1 MPLRNNRPGQLG
13 LTFVEVLVAGVIAA
27 FTLTVGV
34 MAFASI
40 LNNPA
45 RTTAS
50 LVLENLPSGLM
61 ADFYSSSSTTLSV
74 PQAPNYG
81 MAAAAANLR
90 ERLEADLAGATAA
103 YCLVRNQ
110 RSTIRPAKILGLTD
124 DVARSLTGPN
134 EFLSHLTN
142 SAASG
147 VSGAAG
153 IFQTFT
159 GAALAA
165 TNSSLFILGPSQDD
179 ETAEVLAVYEVDFV
193 PFTDPPGTYVSVRRY
208 PGGGGDFD
216 YYHVFY
222 ADDSGR
228 FGVGDTNNFQPLT
241 VHFPRSLATNG
252 NAAHDLYCRAE
263 RKPFAFVWWPDPAMP
278 RLFSTNTY
286 LGNNLSPRSAYH
298 GMADRTSLFFVV
310 PTFPAL

>member
-1 MPLRNNRPGQLG
+1 MPTRNRFGQSG

-34 MAFASI
+34 MAFGSI
-40 LNNPA
+40 LNNQA
-45 RTTAS
+45 RTPAA
-50 LVLENLPSGLM
+50 LVIENLPAGMMS
-61 ADFYSSSSTTLSV
+61 DFYSSASTTLSV
-74 PQAPNYG
+74 PQAPNFG

-90 ERLEADLAGATAA
+90 ERLETDLARATAA

-110 RSTIRPAKILGLTD
+110 RSTIRPVEIAGLTD

-134 EFLSHLTN
+134 EFLAHLTN
-142 SAASG
+142 SSASG
-147 VSGAAG
+147 VSGTAG
-153 IFQTFT
+153 VFQTFT

-165 TNSSLFILGPSQDD
+165 TNSSLFILGPSSTTN
-179 ETAEVLAVYEVDFV
+179 TAAVIAVYEVDFV
-193 PFTDPPGTYVSVRRY
+193 PLTTPPGTYATVRRY
-208 PGGGGDFD
+208 PGGGGEFD

-222 ADDSGR
+222 ANDPGR
-228 FGVGDTNNFQPLT
+228 FGVGDTNNFRPLT
-241 VHFPRSLATNG
+241 AHFQRSLATNG

-263 RKPFAFVWWPDPAMP
+263 RRPFAFVWWPDPAAR

-286 LGNNLSPRSAYH
+286 TGSNSIPRSVYH